1 MITKT
6 FGNDKLT
13 HLTQYELNGSVKEIV
28 EREYFAFNWS
38 GKIFLDATLP
48 KEDLLEKLTLWF
60 DDTGTLIKRH
70 REHFS
75 AESRYHYISIYE
87 KKGIENNF
95 SSLSNNERRNEKI
108 FIYDSLGRKRE
119 YISVNKENKIT
130 HRFIYEYEE
139 TSNLPKRVFYYN
151 ENQKLDSISD
161 YIYNEEGFNTEI
173 IVIDA
178 DGSIKSKEIFVY
190 NQKGHKIK
198 YTKYDAEGKVTYES
212 DSSKNYDK
220 EGNPIKREINQEVL
234 DLFFIQKEL
243 DHHGNCVKLVIFYKD
258 QPIKAFVRSIVY
270 YGEDE
275 KQQDETILNLI
286 NTTQKVNFSLL
297 LKNPI
302 VEPLDKTY
310 YYEANFILSEN
321 NTDINLKSLKNIVE
335 KSTASEFAYLTY
347 YAIAFNE
354 TPSPVS
360 YKYCTVDA
368 LGLLNRLKNEFEIEI
383 VNIKYLFNPNNTKEI
398 TSYTVVFNEY
408 PGYLVFAH
416 RISPVPAT
424 DYDESEFDKDI
435 EVVDGCLHT
444 GDIELLRPSEE
455 SGLVLRFEFE
465 HTFTLLIEAS
475 MVYEA
480 EEQPEIYMVEMAN
493 GNYCLKSYPVKDD
506 FEIDDL
512 DIHYGYGFRKF
523 HEELMERLETESKG
537 LILFHGRPGTGKTYY
552 IRHLLREIA
561 LGDNLVIYMP
571 PNMVDYLVHPAFMTF
586 LVKTVANY
594 NSQHKNCI
602 LLIEDAEPLLVAR
615 EADTR
620 IQGITN
626 LLNMTD
632 GLLNDMLKMQ
642 IICTFNVDIKH
653 LDPALLRPGRLLAR
667 KEFKALPE
675 LEANL
680 LAQEL
685 GIDHQ
690 FTQPVTLSE
699 IFAMLDNKNTII
711 HDEY

>member
-6 FGNDKLT
+6 FGNDALT
-13 HLTQYELNGSVKEIV
+13 YLPQYELNGSVREIV

-48 KEDLLEKLTLWF
+48 KEDLFEKLTLWF
-60 DDTGTLIKRH
+60 DNSGTLIKKH
-70 REHFS
+70 REHFD
-75 AESRYHYISIYE
+75 AESNYHYTSVYE
-87 KKGIENNF
+87 KKGVEYNF
-95 SSLSNNERRNEKI
+95 SSKKNNEIRGEEKY
-108 FIYDSLGRKRE
+108 IYDSLGRKIE
-119 YISVNKENKIT
+119 HISVNQENKIT
-130 HRFIYEYEE
+130 RKLVYEYEG
-139 TSNLPKRVFYYN
+139 TSNQLKRGFYYD
-151 ENQKLDSISD
+151 ENQKLFSISD
-161 YIYNEEGFNTEI
+161 YFYNTDGLNTET
-173 IVIDA
+173 IVTDA
-178 DGSIKSKEIFVY
+178 DGAIKLKQIFVY
-190 NQKGHKIK
+190 NQKGHQIK
-198 YTKYDAEGKVTYES
+198 YTNYDAEGKVTYES
-212 DSSKNYDK
+212 ISSKNYDE
-220 EGNPIKREINQEVL
+220 EGNPIEREINQEVL
-234 DLFFIQKEL
+234 DHFFTQKEL
-243 DHHGNCVKLVIFYKD
+243 DHHGNCVKLVIFYKG
-258 QPIKAFVRSIVY
+258 QPIKAFIKSIVY

-297 LKNPI
+297 LKIPI
-302 VEPLDKTY
+302 VEPLDKNY
-310 YYEANFILSEN
+310 YYEANFILAKYETN
-321 NTDINLKSLKNIVE
+321 IKPKSLKNIVE
-335 KSTASEFAYLTY
+335 KSTPLEFAHFMY

-354 TPSPVS
+354 TPSPLS
-360 YKYCTVDA
+360 FRYCTVDA
-368 LGLLNRLKNEFEIEI
+368 LSLLNRLKNEFETNI
-383 VNIKYLFNPNNTKEI
+383 VNIKYRYKPNNTKEI
-398 TSYTVVFNEY
+398 ASYTVVFNEY

-416 RISPVPAT
+416 RINPVPAT
-424 DYDESEFDKDI
+424 DYDESEFDEDI
-435 EVVDGCLHT
+435 EVVDGCIHT

-455 SGLVLRFEFE
+455 SGLVDDDFEYS
-465 HTFTLLIEAS
+465 FTLFIEAC

-480 EEQPEIYMVEMAN
+480 EEQPEIYMVELAN

-561 LGDNLVIYMP
+561 LSDNLVIYMP

-594 NSQHKNCI
+594 NSQHKLCI

-690 FTQPVTLSE
+690 FTQPATLSE